1 MLVPLN
7 WLRDF
12 VDFDLS
18 AQDLA
23 DLLTNSGL
31 EVDGVIDR
39 FTGLNKVIS
48 AKVLAVEPHPNAD
61 RLRLATVDC
70 GGGRSETLVCG
81 APNLEVGMVTPLAQV
96 GAVLGEDELEVTK
109 VKIRGVE
116 SAGMLCSERDLGIS
130 EDHSG
135 VMVLDPETELGR
147 PLAELLGLETQVL
160 EISITPNRGD
170 ALSVLGVARDVAALL
185 NQPLKMPPCE
195 PTEHQPGIEGQAVIE
210 VHDAHACPRYTGR
223 LVKGL
228 QIGPSPLWMRDRL
241 MACGIRPISNVVDV
255 TNYVLVELG
264 QPLHAFDFAQV
275 AGHKIVVKMA
285 AEGEKFVTLDGQERT
300 LTDSDL
306 LICDAERA
314 VGLAGVMG
322 GLNSEVTDD
331 TTDVLI
337 ESAFFDPLTIRR
349 TSKHLGLSTEASF
362 RFERGIDLAGCA
374 LANSRAAL
382 LMDQLAEG
390 KVATGIIDVY
400 PQPYRAP
407 RLPLSISR
415 TAAFLGLPLS
425 KEEVVDPLKRLGI
438 EVSDGQD
445 EDSIVAEPPAA
456 RTDLERPVDLTEEVA
471 RVVGYN
477 NFPPK
482 LPKAEIGAAPRPWP
496 QRVRARAR
504 DAMAAQGLDEAIT
517 YSFAHPKAAD
527 QLGLA
532 ADDPRRAI
540 VKLMNPLSEDLSE
553 LRTSLLPGLLA
564 AAARNLAHRVP
575 DVGLFEV
582 GRVFLAREGEALPA
596 EPFRLSAVLAGL
608 MAPAS
613 WWAGEEVASLSHI
626 KGVAEYLADALDL
639 PPLELDPGAEAP
651 PYLDPA
657 EWCQLNLAGRPLGQ
671 LGRLAKRAARA
682 FDLDRPTYVLD
693 LDFDL
698 ITALAPPVK
707 AFSHLPRYPE
717 VVRDVA
723 LVLDEAVRA
732 GEVLAAARQAD
743 DPWLISVEV
752 FDVYRGK
759 PLAKGQKSLG
769 LRLTYQ
775 ATDRTLTDE
784 EVNPGYQALVD
795 GLLAK
800 FKADLR
806 A

>member
-23 DLLTNSGL
+23 DLLTNAGL

-39 FTGLNKVIS
+39 FTGLKKVIS

-61 RLRLATVDC
+61 RLRLAKVDC
-70 GGGRSETLVCG
+70 GNGETETLVCG
-81 APNLEVGMVTPLAQV
+81 APNLEAGMITPMAQV
-96 GAVLGEDELEVTK
+96 GAVLGEDEIEVTK
-109 VKIRGVE
+109 AKIRGVV
-116 SAGMLCSERDLGIS
+116 SCGMLCSERDLGLS
-130 EDHSG
+130 DDHSG
-135 VMVLDPETELGR
+135 LMKLDPDVELGR
-147 PLAELLGLETQVL
+147 ELADLLNLETQVL

-185 NQPLKMPPCE
+185 NKPLKLPPCE
-195 PTEHQPGIEGQAVIE
+195 PTEQQPGIEGQAVIE
-210 VHDAHACPRYTGR
+210 VHDAQACPRYTGR
-223 LVKGL
+223 LVKDVK
-228 QIGPSPLWMRDRL
+228 IGPSPLWMRDRL
-241 MACGIRPISNVVDV
+241 MACGVRPISNVVDV
-255 TNYVLVELG
+255 TNYVLLELG

-275 AGHKIVVKMA
+275 AGRKIVVKMA

-300 LTDSDL
+300 LKGSDL
-306 LICDAERA
+306 LICDADRA

-349 TSKHLGLSTEASF
+349 TSKHLGLSTEAAY
-362 RFERGIDLAGCA
+362 RFERGIDLEGCA
-374 LANSRAAL
+374 RANSRAAL
-382 LMDQLAEG
+382 LMDELAG
-390 KVATGIIDVY
+390 GQVAAGIIDAY
-400 PQPYRAP
+400 PVPYQAP
-407 RLPLSISR
+407 KIPLSVSR
-415 TAAFLGLPLS
+415 TAKFLGLPLD
-425 KEEVVDPLKRLGI
+425 KDQVADPLKRLGLA
-438 EVSDGQD
+438 VSDGPDQD
-445 EDSIVAEPPAA
+445 AIVVEPPAV
-456 RTDLERPVDLTEEVA
+456 RTDLERPVDLYEEVA

-477 NFPPK
+477 NFPSV

-496 QRVRARAR
+496 QRARGLAR

-527 QLGLA
+527 QLGLTP
-532 ADDPRRAI
+532 DDPRRAI

-553 LRTSLLPGLLA
+553 LRTSLLPGLLS

-582 GRVFLAREGEALPA
+582 GRVFMDRPGETLPQ
-596 EPFRLSAVLAGL
+596 ETFRLGAVLAGL

-613 WWAGEEVASLSHI
+613 WYGGEVVASLSHI
-626 KGVAEYLADALDL
+626 KGVAEYLAAALDL
-639 PPLELDPGAEAP
+639 PGLAFELAEDAP

-657 EWCQLNLAGRPLGQ
+657 EWCRLSLQGKPLGEM
-671 LGRLAKRAARA
+671 GRLSKRAAKA
-682 FDLDRPTYVLD
+682 FDIDRPAYVLD

-698 ITALAPPVK
+698 IAEMAVRLK
-707 AFSHLPRYPE
+707 EFKHLPRYPE

-723 LVLDEAVRA
+723 LVLNESVRA
-732 GEVLAAARQAD
+732 GDVLNAARAVD
-743 DPWLISVEV
+743 DPWLKSVEV
-752 FDVYRGK
+752 FDLYRGK
-759 PLAKGQKSLG
+759 PLAKDQKSLG

-775 ATDRTLTDE
+775 SEERTLTYE
-784 EVNPGYQALVD
+784 EVTPGYQALVD

-800 FKADLR
+800 FEATLR